1 MKILCG
7 TDFSAQ
13 AERASRA
20 ALQLARRFGDTLI
33 LAHVL
38 EPPTSNLLEL
48 RGEARAFEE
57 ALRGATTKALDDAAA
72 ALRSYGVSVET
83 AILAGH
89 PHEALTTLAKEIDAR
104 MIVLGSHGRH
114 APWRWFVGSV
124 AERTQRLADRPVL
137 IVRENAEG
145 LGEWASGR
153 QTLRVVVGIDM
164 SEASHAPVA
173 FVKELRQ
180 KGPCKIDFVHVSRP
194 FAFAPAGDVLSLLDR
209 ALREQV
215 GEIQRAGDCSLRIV
229 PNWNTDAETLAQF
242 VSGEKADLVVVGT
255 HQRRGLDLMI
265 TGSVA
270 REMARLATAPV
281 LTVPTVRKIEHQPAA
296 TPRLSTIVVASDLTE
311 ASNAAVRWAYAM
323 ARPGGHVIL
332 CAIPERAGD
341 EEAIDK
347 KLRSLIPADSLVR
360 GIGTQVIVHPAEDAP
375 AALMD
380 IAARMGADAICAGS
394 TKQVPSQ
401 PALPVFVIEGGSP
414 R

>member
-33 LAHVL
+33 LAHVI
-38 EPPTSNLLEL
+38 EPPAANLLEL
-48 RGEARAFEE
+48 RGEARAFED
-57 ALRGATTKALDDAAA
+57 ALRSAAGKALDDAAA

-83 AILAGH
+83 VILTGH
-89 PHEALTTLAKEIDAR
+89 PHEALTTLGREIDAR
-104 MIVLGSHGRH
+104 LIVLGSHGRH

-124 AERTQRLADRPVL
+124 AERTQRLADRPVM
-137 IVRENAEG
+137 IVREHAEG
-145 LGEWASGR
+145 IGEWAAGR
-153 QTLRVVVGIDM
+153 RPMRVVVGIDM

-215 GEIQRAGDCSLRIV
+215 GELQRAGDCSLRIV
-229 PNWNTDAETLAQF
+229 PNWNTDADTLAMY
-242 VSGEKADLVVVGT
+242 VGGEKADLVVVGT

-270 REMARLATAPV
+270 REMARLSDAPV
-281 LTVPTVRKIEHQPAA
+281 ITVPTVRRIEHTAE
-296 TPRLSTIVVASDLTE
+296 TPHVLTIVAGS
-311 ASNAAVRWAYAM
+311 AAAVPLAFAI
-323 ARPGGHVIL
+323 ARPGGTVVL
-332 CAIPERAGD
+332 CGGEL
-341 EEAIDK
+341 K
-347 KLRSLIPADSLVR
+347 SLVPADAFARGVHVEVR
-360 GIGTQVIVHPAEDAP
+360 DSADVEAVVKEVHPDLIVTASGKGKIE
-375 AALMD
+375 
-380 IAARMGADAICAGS
+380 C
-394 TKQVPSQ
+394 
-401 PALPVFVIEGGSP
+401 VFPTS
-414 R
+414 

>member
-20 ALQLARRFGDTLI
+20 ALQLARKFGDTLV

-38 EPPTSNLLEL
+38 EPPTSNLLEVATD
-48 RGEARAFEE
+48 ARTFEE
-57 ALRGATTKALDDAAA
+57 AVRGATSKALDDAAA

-89 PHEALTTLAKEIDAR
+89 PHEALTTLAKEVDAR

-124 AERTQRLADRPVL
+124 AERTQRLSDRPVL
-137 IVRENAEG
+137 IVHDSVEG
-145 LGEWASGR
+145 LGQWAGGR
-153 QTLRVVVGIDM
+153 QPLRVVVGIDM
-164 SEASHAPVA
+164 SAASHAPVA
-173 FVKELRQ
+173 FVKELRK
-180 KGPCKIDFVHVSRP
+180 KGPCRVDFVHVSRP

-215 GEIQRAGDCSLRIV
+215 GEMQRAGDCSLRIV
-229 PNWNTDAETLAQF
+229 PNWNTDAETLAQY
-242 VSGEKADLVVVGT
+242 VSAEKADLVVVGT

-281 LTVPTVRKIEHQPAA
+281 LTVPTVTHIGEAPSLTRPEPA
-296 TPRLSTIVVASDLTE
+296 TE
-311 ASNAAVRWAYAM
+311 V
-323 ARPGGHVIL
+323 
-332 CAIPERAGD
+332 
-341 EEAIDK
+341 
-347 KLRSLIPADSLVR
+347 
-360 GIGTQVIVHPAEDAP
+360 
-375 AALMD
+375 
-380 IAARMGADAICAGS
+380 
-394 TKQVPSQ
+394 
-401 PALPVFVIEGGSP
+401 
-414 R
+414 